1 MSSTVILVHGL
12 WMSGFEL
19 GVLRHRLN
27 AEYGFNALAFSY
39 HSVTETMVDHVRRLR
54 EFAQQQTSDEVHF
67 VGHSMGGIVV
77 MNLLEATQDLKP
89 GRAVL
94 LGSPVCG
101 SRAAEGLARWPV
113 GRVLIGHALDHVS
126 PSHTVRHWDG
136 RRDVG
141 VIAGSSAMGLGR
153 FFTQLDGDHDGTVLV
168 EETQLEGA
176 ADRIVMPVTH
186 TGMVFSAEV
195 AQEVANFLR
204 TGKFAGN
211 RQQATGDR

>member
-1 MSSTVILVHGL
+1 MPPPTVILVHGL
-12 WMSGFEL
+12 WMSGLEL
-19 GVLRHRLN
+19 GVMRHRLQTD
-27 AEYGFNALAFSY
+27 YGFNALAFSY

-54 EFAQQQTSDEVHF
+54 ELAQQQTSDEVHF

-94 LGSPVCG
+94 LGSPVRG
-101 SRAAEGLARWPV
+101 SCAAEGLARWPV
-113 GRVLIGHALDHVS
+113 GRVLIGRALDHVS
-126 PSHTVRHWDG
+126 PSETVRSWDG

-141 VIAGSSAMGLGR
+141 VIAGSTGFGLGR
-153 FFTQLDGDHDGTVLV
+153 LLTQLNGDHDGTVLV
-168 EETQLEGA
+168 EETVLEGA

-195 AQEVANFLR
+195 VQQIASFLN
-204 TGKFAGN
+204 TGRFA
-211 RQQATGDR
+211 ATGDR